1 MAHTTSEL
9 GDFRIP
15 SHSNSESEVYQ
26 NLRIFKFPHS
36 SIMSSLLIAHYLLI
50 LYIKHSTHLKK
61 FLVAWNGSVSLV
73 STLSL
78 YLRLHCYGEW
88 KYLQWSSFWTKPLPR
103 NDEKFCLIRYTEW
116 SSFSGPY
123 NEMHRKFHH
132 RMHYSC
138 QNLICFVSIHFVIC
152 TCWKRNHNLNIVWQ
166 STWEDLSLFGY
177 TGFID
182 LGRIYKNLS

>member
-1 MAHTTSEL
+1 MK
-9 GDFRIP
+9 
-15 SHSNSESEVYQ
+15 V
-26 NLRIFKFPHS
+26 S
-36 SIMSSLLIAHYLLI
+36 SVIQ
-50 LYIKHSTHLKK
+50 
-61 FLVAWNGSVSLV
+61 FLD
-73 STLSL
+73 
-78 YLRLHCYGEW
+78 
-88 KYLQWSSFWTKPLPR
+88 KPLPR

-123 NEMHRKFHH
+123 NEIHRKFHQ

-182 LGRIYKNLS
+182 LGRIYKNLSSSLKSHNTCLAKKNSSGSKWDKQIKMSYQYSHFPAPSGYYLDFKIHASRTWK